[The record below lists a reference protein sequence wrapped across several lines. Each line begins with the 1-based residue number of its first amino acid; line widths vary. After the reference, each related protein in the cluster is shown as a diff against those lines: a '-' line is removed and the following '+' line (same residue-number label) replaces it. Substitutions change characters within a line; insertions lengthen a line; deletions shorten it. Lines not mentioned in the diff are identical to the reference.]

1 MEGCK
6 SHRIEEE
13 RPMSG
18 DQVRFDAPLPDLW
31 DDEHAAS
38 LDDPGLLLYRSNL
51 LGSDLRITNFG
62 GGNTSAKL
70 AATDPLTGAPT
81 RVLWV
86 KGSGGDIGSMKL
98 DGFSTLYLDKLLS
111 LKSVYRG
118 LKHEDEMVAL
128 YNHCTF
134 NLNPRATSIDTTL
147 HGFVQH
153 THVDHVHADAVIA
166 IAASENAEALTKE
179 IYGGELGFLPW
190 QRPGFDLGLKLGAM
204 AEANPNMKGVVLG
217 GHGLFTWGPTSKEC
231 YRITLEMINKAAR
244 WLGEMTQGAA
254 FGGSRVEALS
264 RADRRNVAARLLPA
278 IRKHISASERKIGHF
293 TEAPAV
299 LEFVNSRDLRPLAAL
314 GTSCPDHFLRTKIR
328 PLVLPYDPTSRNLD
342 AVVASLDKTL
352 ADYRA
357 DYAAYYQRCKHADS
371 PAMRDANAVIYLV
384 PGVGMLSFA
393 KDKSTARIAAEFYVN
408 AINVMRGSSSVG
420 RYVGLSEQEAFNIE
434 YWLLE
439 EAKLQRMP
447 KPKSLAGRVALVT
460 GGAGGIGQ
468 AIAGRLM
475 GEGACVVLA
484 DIDAQSLEN
493 VVADFGKR
501 FGKDVVSGVHVDV
514 TSETKVEAAFHEA
527 LLGFGG
533 LDILVANAGIAS
545 AAPFEDTSLELWN
558 RNIAILATGYFLSAR
573 GAYRIMKDQ
582 GLGGSIVFVA
592 SKNALAAS
600 PGASAYCTAKAA
612 EVHLARCIALEGAPL
627 GIRANTVNP
636 DAVLRGS
643 KIWQGEWRTQRAAS
657 NKVGEDELEEV
668 YRQRS
673 LLKRSVYPEDIAE
686 AVYYFASDLSSK
698 STGNILNV
706 DAGNAVSFTR

>member
-1 MEGCK
+1 
-6 SHRIEEE
+6 
-13 RPMSG
+13 MSG
-18 DQVRFDAPLPDLW
+18 DQVRFDAPLPNLW

-38 LDDPGLLLYRSNL
+38 LDEPGLLLYRSNL

-70 AATDPLTGAPT
+70 AATDPLTGAPIQ
-81 RVLWV
+81 VLWV

-98 DGFSTLYLDKLLS
+98 DGFSTLYMDKLLS
-111 LKSVYRG
+111 LKSIYRG
-118 LKHEDEMVAL
+118 LEHEDEMVAL

-147 HGFVQH
+147 HGFVRH

-166 IAASENAEALTKE
+166 IAASEDAQDLTRE

-204 AEANPNMKGVVLG
+204 AEANPNIKGVVLG

-244 WLGEMTQGAA
+244 WLGAKTQSAA
-254 FGGSRVEALS
+254 FGGARVEALS
-264 RADRRNVAARLLPA
+264 RADRRNVAAKLLPA

-293 TEAPAV
+293 TDAPAV
-299 LEFVNSRDLRPLAAL
+299 LEFVNSQDLKSLAAL

-328 PLVLPYDPTSRNLD
+328 PLVLPYDPNARDLG
-342 AVVASLDKTL
+342 AVMASLEKTL

-357 DYAAYYQRCKHADS
+357 DYAAYYERCKHPNS
-371 PAMRDANAVIYLV
+371 PAMRDPNAVIYLV

-393 KDKSTARIAAEFYVN
+393 KEKATARIASEFYVN
-408 AINVMRGSSSVG
+408 AINVMRGSTSVG

-447 KPKSLAGRVALVT
+447 KPKSLAGRIALVT

-468 AIAGRLM
+468 AIAARLM
-475 GEGACVVLA
+475 AEGACVVLA
-484 DIDAQSLEN
+484 DIDAQSLDN
-493 VVADFGKR
+493 AVDAFGKR
-501 FGKDVVSGVHVDV
+501 FGKDVVSGVQVDV
-514 TSETKVEAAFHEA
+514 TSETKVEATFHEA
-527 LLGFGG
+527 LLAFGG

-545 AAPFEDTSLELWN
+545 AAAFEDTSLELWN
-558 RNIAILATGYFLSAR
+558 RNISILATGYFLSAR
-573 GAYRIMKDQ
+573 AGYRVMKDQ
-582 GLGGSIVFVA
+582 GLGGTIVFIA

-600 PGASAYCTAKAA
+600 PGASAYCAAKAA
-612 EVHLARCIALEGAPL
+612 EVHLARCLALEGAPL

-643 KIWQGEWRTQRAAS
+643 KIWQGEWRAQRAAS
-657 NKVGEDELEEV
+657 NKVSENELEEV

-673 LLKRSVYPEDIAE
+673 LLKRSVYPEDVAE
-686 AVYYFASDLSSK
+686 AVYYFASDLSAK

>member
-1 MEGCK
+1 
-6 SHRIEEE
+6 
-13 RPMSG
+13 MSG
-18 DQVRFDAPLPDLW
+18 DHLRFDAPLPDLW

-38 LDDPGLLLYRSNL
+38 LDDPALLLYRSNL

-70 AATDPLTGAPT
+70 SAADPLTGAPT
-81 RVLWV
+81 KVLWV

-111 LKSVYRG
+111 LRSVYRG
-118 LKHEDEMVAL
+118 LEHEDEMVAL

-134 NLNPRATSIDTTL
+134 NLNPRATSIDTPL
-147 HGFVQH
+147 HGFIPH
-153 THVDHVHADAVIA
+153 PHVDHVHADAVIA
-166 IAASENAEALTKE
+166 IAASENAEALTHE

-204 AEANPNMKGVVLG
+204 AEASPNMRGVVLG
-217 GHGLFTWGPTSKEC
+217 GHGLFTWGPTAKDC
-231 YRITLEMINKAAR
+231 YRTTLEMINRAAR
-244 WLGEMTQGAA
+244 WLGANTRGEA
-254 FGGSRVEALS
+254 FGGQRVDALP
-264 RADRRNVAARLLPA
+264 RADRRDIAAKLLPA
-278 IRKHISASERKIGHF
+278 IRKRISASERKIGHF
-293 TEAPAV
+293 TDAAAV
-299 LEFVNSRDLRPLAAL
+299 LEFVNSRDLKALAAL

-328 PLVLPYDPTSRNLD
+328 PLVLPFDPAARNLD
-342 AVVASLDKTL
+342 SVLASLDQNI

-357 DYAAYYQRCKHADS
+357 DYEAYYRRCKRPDS
-371 PAMRDANAVIYLV
+371 PPMRDPNAVIYLV

-408 AINVMRGSSSVG
+408 AINVMRGASSVS
-420 RYVGLSEQEAFNIE
+420 RYVGLKEQEAFNIE

-447 KPKSLAGRVALVT
+447 KPKTLAGRVALVT

-468 AIAGRLM
+468 AIAARLM
-475 GEGACVVLA
+475 SEGACVVLA
-484 DIDAQSLEN
+484 DIDAQSLDAA
-493 VVADFGKR
+493 VADFGKR
-501 FGKDVVSGVHVDV
+501 FGKDAVAGVHVDV
-514 TSETKVEAAFHEA
+514 TSEPAVEAAFREA
-527 LLGFGG
+527 VLAYGG
-533 LDILVANAGIAS
+533 VDIVVANAGIAS

-558 RNIAILATGYFLSAR
+558 RNFAILATGYFLSAR
-573 GAYRIMKDQ
+573 AGYRIMKDQ
-582 GLGGSIVFVA
+582 GLGGAIVFIA

-600 PGASAYCTAKAA
+600 PGASAYCSAKAA
-612 EVHLARCIALEGAPL
+612 EVHLARCLALEGAPH

-643 KIWQGEWRTQRAAS
+643 KIWQGEWRAQRAAS
-657 NKVGEDELEEV
+657 NKVSETELEEV

-673 LLKRSVYPEDIAE
+673 LLKLSVYPEDIAE
-686 AVYYFASDLSSK
+686 AVYYFASDLSAK

>member
-1 MEGCK
+1 
-6 SHRIEEE
+6 
-13 RPMSG
+13 MSG

-70 AATDPLTGAPT
+70 AAADPLTGSPT
-81 RVLWV
+81 KVLWV

-98 DGFSTLYLDKLLS
+98 GGFATLYLDKLLGLRS
-111 LKSVYRG
+111 AYRG
-118 LKHEDEMVAL
+118 LAHEDEMVAL
-128 YNHCTF
+128 YDHCTF
-134 NLNPRATSIDTTL
+134 NLNPRATSIDTPL
-147 HGFVQH
+147 HGFVPH
-153 THVDHVHADAVIA
+153 PHVDHVHADAVIA
-166 IAASENAEALTKE
+166 IAASENAEALTRE

-204 AEANPNMKGVVLG
+204 AEANPKMKGVVLG
-217 GHGLFTWGPTSKEC
+217 GHGLFTWGPTAKEC
-231 YRITLEMINKAAR
+231 YRTTLEMINRAAR
-244 WLGEMTQGAA
+244 WLSANARGES
-254 FGGSRVEALS
+254 FGGQHIEALP
-264 RADRRNVAARLLPA
+264 RAERRVVAAQLLPA
-278 IRKHISASERKIGHF
+278 IRKRISSGERKIGHF
-293 TEAPAV
+293 SDSAAV
-299 LEFVNSRDLRPLAAL
+299 LEFVNSRDLRALAAL

-328 PLVLPYDPTSRNLD
+328 PLVLPFDPAANNLD
-342 AVVASLDKTL
+342 AVLTSLDAAL
-352 ADYRA
+352 AGYRA
-357 DYAAYYQRCKHADS
+357 DYAAYYERCKHPDS
-371 PAMRDANAVIYLV
+371 PPIRDPNPVIYLV

-393 KDKSTARIAAEFYVN
+393 KDKSTARIAGEFYVN
-408 AINVMRGSSSVG
+408 AINVMRGATGVS
-420 RYVGLSEQEAFNIE
+420 RYVGLKEQEAFNIE

-468 AIAGRLM
+468 AIAARLM

-484 DIDAQSLEN
+484 DIDAKSLETA
-493 VVADFGKR
+493 VADFGKR
-501 FGKDVVSGVHVDV
+501 FGKDLVAGVHVDV
-514 TSETKVEAAFHEA
+514 TSEPAVEAAFRET
-527 LLGFGG
+527 LLSYGG
-533 LDILVANAGIAS
+533 IDIVVANAGIAS

-558 RNIAILATGYFLSAR
+558 RNFAILATGYFLSAR
-573 GAYRIMKDQ
+573 AGYRIMKDQ
-582 GLGGSIVFVA
+582 GLGGAIVFIA

-600 PGASAYCTAKAA
+600 PGASAYCSAKAA
-612 EVHLARCIALEGAPL
+612 EVHLARCLALEGAPY

-643 KIWQGEWRTQRAAS
+643 KIWQGEWRAQRAAS
-657 NKVGEDELEEV
+657 NRVGEDELEEV

-673 LLKRSVYPEDIAE
+673 LLKLSVYPEDIAE
-686 AVYYFASDLSSK
+686 AVYYFASDLSAK